1 VNDVADAI
9 ELVNVQKQYKVNNHL
24 THALK
29 DVNLTIPKG
38 QFIGILGE
46 NGSGKTTLARLF
58 NGLIL
63 PTKGNVYV
71 DGMDTF
77 DKRFI
82 KKIRSRVGMI
92 FQNPENQII
101 SSIVEEELAFGPQN
115 LNLPIEEIDKRVDK
129 ALNIMGLTAL
139 RFHATN
145 LLSGGQKQ
153 RLAIASILTM
163 KPQYLILDEP
173 TSMLDQSGR
182 YELINYLKKLNK
194 QHNITIVL
202 ITHNIKDILSADRL
216 IVLKKGA
223 VVLDSTPWKIFSSP
237 ENLEISGLNPPD
249 MVKLVNGL
257 NKRGYKL
264 KDEILTT
271 EQMVEFICRQLN

>member
-1 VNDVADAI
+1 MMVNDVAGAI
-9 ELVNVQKQYKVNNHL
+9 ELVDVKKQYKVNNRL
-24 THALK
+24 IYALK

-63 PTKGNVYV
+63 PTKGKVYV

-77 DKRFI
+77 DKRSI
-82 KKIRSRVGMI
+82 KEIRSRVGMI

-115 LNLPIEEIDKRVDK
+115 LGLPIEEIDKRVDS
-129 ALNIMGLTAL
+129 ALEITGLTKL

-163 KPQYLILDEP
+163 KPEYLILDEP

-194 QHNITIVL
+194 EHNFTIVL
-202 ITHNIKDILSADRL
+202 ITHNIKDVLSADRL
-216 IVLKKGA
+216 IVLKEGT
-223 VVLDSTPWKIFSSP
+223 VMLDSTPWEIFSSP

-249 MVKLVNGL
+249 MVRLADGL

-271 EQMVEFICRQLN
+271 EQMVEFIC

>member
-1 VNDVADAI
+1 MNDVADAI

-264 KDEILTT
+264 KDKILTT

>member
-1 VNDVADAI
+1 MNDVADAI

>member
-1 VNDVADAI
+1 MADAI

>member
-1 VNDVADAI
+1 
-9 ELVNVQKQYKVNNHL
+9 
-24 THALK
+24 
-29 DVNLTIPKG
+29 
-38 QFIGILGE
+38 
-46 NGSGKTTLARLF
+46 
-58 NGLIL
+58 
-63 PTKGNVYV
+63 
-71 DGMDTF
+71 MDTF

-202 ITHNIKDILSADRL
+202 ITHNIKDVLSADRL

-237 ENLEISGLNPPD
+237 ENLEIYGLNPPD